1 MSSVDVET
9 TSTQET
15 QKTKGAAAKKG
26 AVSQPTE
33 DLSKLRNIGICAHID
48 AGKTTIT
55 ERILFYTGK
64 LYKIGEVHDGT
75 ATMDWMVQEQERGIT
90 ITSAATTAFW
100 KDSRINIIDTPGHVD
115 FTIEVERSMRV
126 LDGAIAV
133 FSAVDGVEPQ
143 SETVWRQAD
152 KYAVPRLALVN
163 KMDRVGADFDMVIKQ
178 IADRLGARP
187 VAVQLPIGAE
197 DGFIG
202 VIDIVRMEAHTWK
215 NLDLGATFET
225 GPVPAHMKDAA
236 GKAHHDLIDTLTH
249 FDDELLGRYMDG
261 KEIGPEHL
269 IPVIR
274 KATISNQVVP
284 VLACAA
290 LRNIGVQ
297 PVLDAVTDFLPSPL
311 DVAAVPGVK
320 PGTTEP
326 MSRAPSSEE
335 PFSGLA
341 FKIQTDPF
349 VGKLTYVRIYSGRL
363 AAGSYVYNSVKNT
376 KERIS
381 RMLRMHANKR
391 EDIDEAFAG
400 DIVAVVGVRKVTTGD
415 TLCDEDN
422 PIILERM
429 EFPEPVI
436 DVAVEPETQGD
447 QDKLA
452 NSLQKMLEED
462 PSLRLKTDT
471 DTGQTLIRGM
481 GELHLE
487 IVIDRLLREHKVK
500 AVVGK
505 PQVAFCETITKR
517 AKAEGKYVKQSG
529 GHWQYGHVVL
539 EIEPMPRG
547 GGFLFENKIQGG
559 VIPREF
565 IGSCEHGVKDALET
579 GVLANFPV
587 KDMKVQLVFGSYHEV
602 DSSDMAFRIAASIG
616 LKNAMRQASP
626 ALIEPVMKLEV
637 IVPEEFMGDIIGDLN
652 ARRGQILG
660 MVPRG
665 RLQVIAAFA
674 PLAKLFGYA
683 TAMRS
688 LSQGRANYTMQ
699 FDHYDIVPAS
709 LAEEIVA
716 RVKG

>member
-1 MSSVDVET
+1 MSFVEAEPT
-9 TSTQET
+9 ATQES
-15 QKTKGAAAKKG
+15 QKSKASVAKKG
-26 AVSQPTE
+26 AAPQVVE
-33 DLSKLRNIGICAHID
+33 DLRKLRNIGICAHID

-55 ERILFYTGK
+55 ERILYYTGK

-152 KYAVPRLALVN
+152 KYGVPRLALVN
-163 KMDRVGADFDMVIKQ
+163 KMDRVGADFDMVVKQ
-178 IADRLGARP
+178 IEDRLGARP
-187 VAVQLPIGAE
+187 IAIQLPIGAE
-197 DGFIG
+197 DGFVG
-202 VIDIVRMEAHTWK
+202 VVDVVRMVAYVWK
-215 NLDLGATFET
+215 AQDLGASFET
-225 GPVPAHMKDAA
+225 VAVPAELKEAA
-236 GKAHHDLIDTLTH
+236 DKAHHDLIDSLTH
-249 FDDELLGRYMDG
+249 FDDALLEAYMEGR
-261 KEIGPEHL
+261 EIGPDQT
-269 IPVIR
+269 IPAIR
-274 KATISNQVVP
+274 KATIEGKVVP

-297 PVLDAVTDFLPSPL
+297 PVLDAVTDYLPSPM
-311 DVAAVPGVK
+311 DVPAIPGVVPGS
-320 PGTTEP
+320 TDTL
-326 MSRAPSSEE
+326 SRAPSAQE
-335 PFSGLA
+335 PFAGLA

-349 VGKLTYVRIYSGRL
+349 VGKLTYIRIYSGTL
-363 AAGSYVYNSVKNT
+363 TAGSYVYNSVKNT

-391 EDIDEAFAG
+391 EDIEEATAG

-447 QDKLA
+447 QDKLTNA
-452 NSLQKMLEED
+452 LQKMLEED

-487 IVIDRLLREHKVK
+487 IVIDRLQREHKVK

-505 PQVAFCETITKR
+505 PQVAYCETITKP

-529 GHWQYGHVVL
+529 GHGQYGHVVL
-539 EIEPMPRG
+539 EVEPMPRG
-547 GGFLFENKIQGG
+547 GGFTFENKIQGG

-579 GVLANFPV
+579 GVLASFPV
-587 KDMKVQLVFGSYHEV
+587 KDLKVQLVFGSYHEV

-616 LKNAMRQASP
+616 LKNAMRQAAP
-626 ALIEPVMKLEV
+626 AIIEPIMKLEV
-637 IVPEEFMGDIIGDLN
+637 IVPDEFMGDIIGDLN

-660 MVPRG
+660 MNPRG
-665 RLQVIAAFA
+665 RLQVISAYA
-674 PLAKLFGYA
+674 PLSKLFGYA

>member
-1 MSSVDVET
+1 MSFVEAEPT
-9 TSTQET
+9 ATQES
-15 QKTKGAAAKKG
+15 QKSKAPAAKKG
-26 AVSQPTE
+26 VEPQAGE
-33 DLSKLRNIGICAHID
+33 DLRKLRNIGICAHID

-55 ERILFYTGK
+55 ERILYYTGK

-152 KYAVPRLALVN
+152 KYGVPRLALVN
-163 KMDRVGADFDMVIKQ
+163 KMDRVGADFDMVVKQ
-178 IADRLGARP
+178 IEDRLGARP
-187 VAVQLPIGAE
+187 IAIQLPIGAE
-197 DGFIG
+197 DGFVG
-202 VIDIVRMEAHTWK
+202 VVDVVRMVAYVWK
-215 NLDLGATFET
+215 AQDLGASFET
-225 GPVPAHMKDAA
+225 VAVPAELKEAA
-236 GKAHHDLIDTLTH
+236 DKAHHDLIDSLTH
-249 FDDELLGRYMDG
+249 FDDGLLEAYMEGR
-261 KEIGPEHL
+261 EIGPDQT
-269 IPVIR
+269 IPAIR
-274 KATISNQVVP
+274 KATIEGKVVP

-297 PVLDAVTDFLPSPL
+297 PVLDAVTDYLPSPM
-311 DVAAVPGVK
+311 DVPAIPGVVPGS
-320 PGTTEP
+320 TDTL
-326 MSRAPSSEE
+326 SRAPSPQE

-349 VGKLTYVRIYSGRL
+349 VGKLTYIRIYSGTL

-391 EDIDEAFAG
+391 EDIEEATAG

-447 QDKLA
+447 QDKLTNA
-452 NSLQKMLEED
+452 LQKMLEED

-487 IVIDRLLREHKVK
+487 IVVDRLQREHKVK

-505 PQVAFCETITKR
+505 PQVAYCETITR
-517 AKAEGKYVKQSG
+517 PAKAEGKYVKQSG
-529 GHWQYGHVVL
+529 GHGQYGHVVL
-539 EIEPMPRG
+539 EVEPMPRG
-547 GGFLFENKIQGG
+547 GGFTFENKIQGG

-579 GVLANFPV
+579 GVLASFPV
-587 KDMKVQLVFGSYHEV
+587 KDLRVQLVFGSYHEV

-626 ALIEPVMKLEV
+626 AIIEPIMKLEV
-637 IVPEEFMGDIIGDLN
+637 IVPDEFMGDIIGDLN

-660 MVPRG
+660 MNPRG
-665 RLQVIAAFA
+665 RLQVISAYA
-674 PLAKLFGYA
+674 PLSKLFGYA